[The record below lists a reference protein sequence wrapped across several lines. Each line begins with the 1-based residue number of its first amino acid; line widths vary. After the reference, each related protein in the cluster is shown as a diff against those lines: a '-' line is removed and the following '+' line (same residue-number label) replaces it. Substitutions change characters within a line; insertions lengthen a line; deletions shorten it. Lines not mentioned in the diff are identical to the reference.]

1 MKKNVIE
8 YLKTII
14 LIIALVPWSIIAI
27 ILWQINLNLSNGINV
42 NSERDYR
49 DTIVVNYPNFLS
61 QSPKEGI
68 NEALDFYNIHHKNI
82 VLAQT
87 ILETGNYKS
96 HICLK
101 YNNLFG
107 LYNSKKKQ
115 YYKYNHWSESVLA
128 YKRLIQKKYRPNE
141 DYYAFLQRI
150 HYAENPNYIK
160 ILKELQ

>member
-1 MKKNVIE
+1 MKKNIIE
-8 YLKTII
+8 YLKII
-14 LIIALVPWSIIAI
+14 IPIIALVPWSIIAI
-27 ILWQINLNLSNGINV
+27 ILWQINLNLSNNTYV
-42 NSERDYR
+42 EPKKEYS
-49 DTIVVNYPNFLS
+49 DTIVIKYPKFLS
-61 QSPKEGI
+61 KSPKEGL

-82 VLAQT
+82 VLAQA

-96 HICLK
+96 HICLE

-115 YYKYNHWSESVLA
+115 YYKYNHWSESVIA
-128 YKRLIQKKYRPNE
+128 YKRLIQSRYKPNE

-150 HYAENPNYIK
+150 HYAENPKYIK